1 VEKSSWFRAL
11 LTVPGRAWRKAL
23 GELAVIAGIS
33 MIPLFAKLIVRMY
46 HGYEGDKLPLGDA
59 LTSILKEGELLF
71 LAMGLV
77 AAVIWMSAQDYSKAR
92 FDERI
97 WFFVG
102 CLLVSLAAV
111 FFIGVNPD
119 FKTLP
124 APLVRDLSYVSF
136 ITACVMYLL
145 MTVFT
150 KFEAI
155 DYRKSLDK
163 SEDDLLNRLNEI
175 KQ

>member
-1 VEKSSWFRAL
+1 
-11 LTVPGRAWRKAL
+11 
-23 GELAVIAGIS
+23 
-33 MIPLFAKLIVRMY
+33 MIPLIAKLLVRMY
-46 HGYEGDKLPLGDA
+46 HGYEGAKLPLGAA

-77 AAVIWMSAQDYSKAR
+77 APVVWMSAQDFSKAR

-102 CLLVSLAAV
+102 CLLVSVAAV
-111 FFIGVNPD
+111 FFIGINPD
-119 FKTLP
+119 FDTLP

-136 ITACVMYLL
+136 TLAAVMYLL

-150 KFEAI
+150 KFEAT
-155 DYRKSLDK
+155 DYRKALDK
-163 SEDDLLNRLNEI
+163 SEDDLLSKLNER

>member
-1 VEKSSWFRAL
+1 
-11 LTVPGRAWRKAL
+11 
-23 GELAVIAGIS
+23 
-33 MIPLFAKLIVRMY
+33 MY
-46 HGYEGDKLPLGDA
+46 HGHEGKRLPMGEA

-77 AAVIWMSAQDYSKAR
+77 AAVVWMSAQDFSRAR

-97 WFFVG
+97 WFFIG
-102 CLLVSLAAV
+102 CLGVSLASV

-124 APLVRDLSYVSF
+124 AVVVRDLSYFAFSMS
-136 ITACVMYLL
+136 CLMYLL

-150 KFEAI
+150 KFEAN
-155 DYRKSLDK
+155 DYRRALDQ
-163 SEDDLLNRLNEI
+163 SEDDLLNRLN
-175 KQ
+175 KRKK